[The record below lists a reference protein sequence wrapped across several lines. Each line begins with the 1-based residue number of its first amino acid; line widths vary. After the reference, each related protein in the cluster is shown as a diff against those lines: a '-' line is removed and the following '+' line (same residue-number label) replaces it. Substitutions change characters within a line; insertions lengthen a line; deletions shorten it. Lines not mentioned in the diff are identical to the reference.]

1 VTWLTQQET
10 VGIYHPFLQELVQTK
25 MRHQDDSGITE
36 VDGYLESKGLTM
48 RWTRRAKTLDVK
60 AGRGEPFDMLR
71 VWLGK
76 QMAAW

>member
-1 VTWLTQQET
+1 
-10 VGIYHPFLQELVQTK
+10 

-36 VDGYLESKGLTM
+36 VEGYLESKGLTM

-71 VWLGK
+71 VWLGE